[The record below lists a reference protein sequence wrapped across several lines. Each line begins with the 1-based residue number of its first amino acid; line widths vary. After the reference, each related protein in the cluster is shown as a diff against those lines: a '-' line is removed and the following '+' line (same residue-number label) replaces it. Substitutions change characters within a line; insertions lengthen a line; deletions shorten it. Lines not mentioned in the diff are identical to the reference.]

1 MLFDV
6 LVFLILV
13 AGVVVLS
20 PIIIDAILIVV
31 GIILLPI
38 AFVIKGIGCLYEYF
52 KDLFRRL

>member
-1 MLFDV
+1 MLFDIT
-6 LVFLILV
+6 VFLILV
-13 AGVVVLS
+13 SGLVVLL
-20 PIIIDAILIVV
+20 PIIIDAILILV